1 MKMNDHRLEPDEE
14 ENTPQFEDEEFIYD
28 EEDIKEYY
36 LPVLENAT
44 PVGEPIQLYLQE
56 INRSKLLDDKG
67 EFRLAICVQ
76 AEKRLRTYL
85 TSAKLLD
92 VQAVYKDMKSTWSQV
107 ELDAEHVHKAP
118 PRLSAVLEEAG
129 ALHQDCLQSKD
140 SYVYAYLH
148 DERWGQDHEWEILAR
163 DLCRFYLDAYLLPP
177 QFLQTL
183 LSHVN
188 QQQNLPDWDMLTEA
202 LPSEAENRQC
212 VEQIHENAKAAGR
225 QLVEYN
231 LRLVVSVAKRYTG
244 RGINIMDLIQ
254 EGNIGLLRA
263 VQKYDP
269 TRGFRFSTYA
279 TWWIR
284 QSVSRYILENARTIR
299 IPVHMVESIS
309 KLMKVQHKLVQEFGR
324 EPTFAEIAVDSGFLD
339 EKDQKAIK
347 WADYARDKLDPACL
361 RRWDEATQKVEQ
373 ILKISEEPIS
383 LESPIGDEDNST
395 LADYIEDADA
405 SEPIEE
411 VILEDLR
418 ESVQRSLDTLTERE
432 REVLEMRFGLTD
444 GINHSL
450 EEISERFGLTRERIR
465 QIESTALRKLRNPKY
480 KSSLRDYY

>member
-1 MKMNDHRLEPDEE
+1 MEDHPLEPDEE

-44 PVGEPIQLYLQE
+44 LVGEPIQLYLQE

-140 SYVYAYLH
+140 SYVYTYLR

-395 LADYIEDADA
+395 LADYIEDAEA

>member
-1 MKMNDHRLEPDEE
+1 MEDHPIEPDEE

-140 SYVYAYLH
+140 SYVYAYLR

-188 QQQNLPDWDMLTEA
+188 QQQNLPDWDVLTEA

-212 VEQIHENAKAAGR
+212 VEQIHENAKVAGR

-395 LADYIEDADA
+395 LADYIEDAEA

>member
-1 MKMNDHRLEPDEE
+1 
-14 ENTPQFEDEEFIYD
+14 
-28 EEDIKEYY
+28 
-36 LPVLENAT
+36 
-44 PVGEPIQLYLQE
+44 
-56 INRSKLLDDKG
+56 
-67 EFRLAICVQ
+67 
-76 AEKRLRTYL
+76 
-85 TSAKLLD
+85 
-92 VQAVYKDMKSTWSQV
+92 
-107 ELDAEHVHKAP
+107 
-118 PRLSAVLEEAG
+118 
-129 ALHQDCLQSKD
+129 
-140 SYVYAYLH
+140 
-148 DERWGQDHEWEILAR
+148 
-163 DLCRFYLDAYLLPP
+163 
-177 QFLQTL
+177 
-183 LSHVN
+183 
-188 QQQNLPDWDMLTEA
+188 
-202 LPSEAENRQC
+202 
-212 VEQIHENAKAAGR
+212 VEQIHENAKVAGR

>member
-1 MKMNDHRLEPDEE
+1 MDDHPLEPDEE

-188 QQQNLPDWDMLTEA
+188 QQQNLPDWDVLTEA

-212 VEQIHENAKAAGR
+212 VEQIHENAKVAGR

-269 TRGFRFSTYA
+269 TRGLRFSTYA

>member
-1 MKMNDHRLEPDEE
+1 MEDHPLEPDEE
-14 ENTPQFEDEEFIYD
+14 ENTPQFEDEDFIYD

-140 SYVYAYLH
+140 SYVYTYLR

-339 EKDQKAIK
+339 EIDQKAIK
-347 WADYARDKLDPACL
+347 RADYTRDKLDPACL
-361 RRWDEATQKVEQ
+361 RRWDDATQKVEQ

>member
-1 MKMNDHRLEPDEE
+1 MEDHPLEPDEE

-140 SYVYAYLH
+140 SYVYAYLR

-177 QFLQTL
+177 QFLQAL

-188 QQQNLPDWDMLTEA
+188 QQQSLPNWDALTEA

>member
-1 MKMNDHRLEPDEE
+1 MEDHPLEPDEE

-140 SYVYAYLH
+140 SYVYAYLR

-188 QQQNLPDWDMLTEA
+188 QQQNLPDWDVLTEA

-212 VEQIHENAKAAGR
+212 VEQIHENAKVAGR

-347 WADYARDKLDPACL
+347 RADYARDKLDPACL
-361 RRWDEATQKVEQ
+361 RRWDDATQKVEQ

-395 LADYIEDADA
+395 LADYIEDAEA

>member
-1 MKMNDHRLEPDEE
+1 
-14 ENTPQFEDEEFIYD
+14 
-28 EEDIKEYY
+28 
-36 LPVLENAT
+36 
-44 PVGEPIQLYLQE
+44 
-56 INRSKLLDDKG
+56 
-67 EFRLAICVQ
+67 
-76 AEKRLRTYL
+76 
-85 TSAKLLD
+85 
-92 VQAVYKDMKSTWSQV
+92 
-107 ELDAEHVHKAP
+107 
-118 PRLSAVLEEAG
+118 
-129 ALHQDCLQSKD
+129 
-140 SYVYAYLH
+140 
-148 DERWGQDHEWEILAR
+148 
-163 DLCRFYLDAYLLPP
+163 LLPP

-188 QQQNLPDWDMLTEA
+188 QQQNLPDWDVLTEA

-212 VEQIHENAKAAGR
+212 VEQIHENSKVLGP
-225 QLVEYN
+225 VGKNN
-231 LRLVVSVAKRYTG
+231 LRLVVSVANAIPAEDQYHG
-244 RGINIMDLIQ
+244 SHQ

-347 WADYARDKLDPACL
+347 RADYARDKLDPACL

>member
-1 MKMNDHRLEPDEE
+1 MDDHPLEPDEE

-140 SYVYAYLH
+140 SYVYAYLR

-188 QQQNLPDWDMLTEA
+188 QQQNLPDWDVLTEA

-212 VEQIHENAKAAGR
+212 VEQIHENAKVAGR

-347 WADYARDKLDPACL
+347 RADYARDKLDPACL
-361 RRWDEATQKVEQ
+361 RRWDDATQKVEQ

>member
-1 MKMNDHRLEPDEE
+1 MEDHPLEPDEE

-44 PVGEPIQLYLQE
+44 LVGEPIQLYLQE

>member
-1 MKMNDHRLEPDEE
+1 MEDHPLEPDEE

-140 SYVYAYLH
+140 SYVYAYLR

-212 VEQIHENAKAAGR
+212 VEQIHENAKVAGR

-395 LADYIEDADA
+395 LADYIEDAEA

>member
-1 MKMNDHRLEPDEE
+1 M
-14 ENTPQFEDEEFIYD
+14 
-28 EEDIKEYY
+28 
-36 LPVLENAT
+36 
-44 PVGEPIQLYLQE
+44 
-56 INRSKLLDDKG
+56 
-67 EFRLAICVQ
+67 
-76 AEKRLRTYL
+76 
-85 TSAKLLD
+85 
-92 VQAVYKDMKSTWSQV
+92 
-107 ELDAEHVHKAP
+107 
-118 PRLSAVLEEAG
+118 LEEAR

-140 SYVYAYLH
+140 SYVYAYLR

-163 DLCRFYLDAYLLPP
+163 DLCRIYLDAYLLPP
-177 QFLQTL
+177 DFLQAL
-183 LSHVN
+183 LGHVS
-188 QQQNLPDWDMLTEA
+188 QQEFLPNWEVLTEA
-202 LPSEAENRQC
+202 LPSEEENRQC
-212 VEQIHENAKAAGR
+212 VEQLRENAKAAGR

>member
-1 MKMNDHRLEPDEE
+1 MKMEDKSVDAEEE
-14 ENTPQFEDEEFIYD
+14 ENDSQLEDEENIYN
-28 EEDIKEYY
+28 EEEIKEDY
-36 LPVLENAT
+36 LPVLENV
-44 PVGEPIQLYLQE
+44 PLMGEPIQLYLQE
-56 INRSKLLDDKG
+56 INRDKLLDDKG
-67 EFRLAICVQ
+67 EFQLAICVQ
-76 AEKRLRTYL
+76 AEKRLKTYL
-85 TSAKLLD
+85 TPEKLLD
-92 VQAVYKDMKSTWSQV
+92 LQAVYKDMKSTWSQV
-107 ELDAEHVHKAP
+107 ELDAEHVHKPAP
-118 PRLSAVLEEAG
+118 ELSAILEEAKG
-129 ALHQDCLQSKD
+129 LHQDCLQSKD
-140 SYVYAYLH
+140 SYVYAYLR
-148 DERWGQDHEWEILAR
+148 DERWGQDHEWENLAR
-163 DLCRFYLDAYLLPP
+163 DLCRFYVDAYLLPP
-177 QFLQTL
+177 KFLDVL
-183 LSHVN
+183 ASHVE
-188 QQQNLPDWDMLTEA
+188 QAQSLPEWELLTPA
-202 LPSEAENRQC
+202 LPSEVENRQC
-212 VEQIHENAKAAGR
+212 VEQLRENAKSAGR

-309 KLMKVQHKLVQEFGR
+309 KLMKVQRELVQEFGR
-324 EPTFAEIAVDSGFLD
+324 EPTFAEVAVDSGFLD

-347 WADYARDKLDPACL
+347 RANYNREELDPAYL

-373 ILKISEEPIS
+373 ILKINEEPIS

-395 LADYIEDADA
+395 LADYIEDAEA

-418 ESVQRSLDTLTERE
+418 ESVRRSLDALADRE

>member
-1 MKMNDHRLEPDEE
+1 MEDHPLEPDEE
-14 ENTPQFEDEEFIYD
+14 ENTPQFEDEDFIYD

-140 SYVYAYLH
+140 SYVYAYLR

-347 WADYARDKLDPACL
+347 RADYARDKLDPACL

>member
-1 MKMNDHRLEPDEE
+1 MKMEDHPLEPDEE
-14 ENTPQFEDEEFIYD
+14 ENTPQFEDEDFIYD

-140 SYVYAYLH
+140 SYVYTYLR

-347 WADYARDKLDPACL
+347 WADYTRDKLDPACL

>member
-1 MKMNDHRLEPDEE
+1 MKMEDHPIEPDEE

>member
-1 MKMNDHRLEPDEE
+1 MEDHPLEPDEE

-140 SYVYAYLH
+140 SYVYAYLR

>member
-1 MKMNDHRLEPDEE
+1 MEDHPIEPDEE

-361 RRWDEATQKVEQ
+361 RRWDDATQKVEQ

>member
-1 MKMNDHRLEPDEE
+1 MEDHPIEPDEE

-347 WADYARDKLDPACL
+347 RADYARDKLDPACL

>member
-1 MKMNDHRLEPDEE
+1 MEDHPIEPDEE
-14 ENTPQFEDEEFIYD
+14 ENTPQFEDEDFIYD

-188 QQQNLPDWDMLTEA
+188 QQQNLPDWVMLTEA

-395 LADYIEDADA
+395 LADYIEDAEA

>member
-1 MKMNDHRLEPDEE
+1 MEDHPIEPDEE
-14 ENTPQFEDEEFIYD
+14 ENTPQFEDEDFIYD

-140 SYVYAYLH
+140 SYVYTYLR

-339 EKDQKAIK
+339 EIDQKAIK
-347 WADYARDKLDPACL
+347 RADYTRDKLDPACL
-361 RRWDEATQKVEQ
+361 RRWDDATQKVEQ

>member
-1 MKMNDHRLEPDEE
+1 MENHSLDSDEE
-14 ENTPQFEDEEFIYD
+14 ENNPQFDDEEIVYD

-36 LPVLENAT
+36 LPVLENASL
-44 PVGEPIQLYLQE
+44 VGEPIQLYLQE
-56 INRSKLLDDKG
+56 INRDKLLDDKG
-67 EFRLAICVQ
+67 EFQLAICVQ
-76 AEKRLRTYL
+76 AEKRLKTYL
-85 TSAKLLD
+85 TPEKLLD
-92 VQAVYKDMKSTWSQV
+92 LQAVYKDMKSTWSQV
-107 ELDAEHVHKAP
+107 ELDAEHVHKVP
-118 PRLSAVLEEAG
+118 PRLRAVLEEARV
-129 ALHQDCLQSKD
+129 LHQDCLQSKD
-140 SYVYAYLH
+140 SYVYAYLR

-163 DLCRFYLDAYLLPP
+163 DLCRIYLDAYLLPP
-177 QFLQTL
+177 EFLQAL
-183 LSHVN
+183 LSYVS
-188 QQQNLPDWDMLTEA
+188 QQEHLPNWEVLTEA
-202 LPSEAENRQC
+202 LPSEEENRQC
-212 VEQIHENAKAAGR
+212 VEQLRENAKAAGR

-309 KLMKVQHKLVQEFGR
+309 KLMKVQRELVQEFGR

-347 WADYARDKLDPACL
+347 RANYNREELDPACL
-361 RRWDEATQKVEQ
+361 HRWDEATQKVME

-395 LADYIEDADA
+395 LADYVEDAEA

-418 ESVQRSLDTLTERE
+418 ESVRRSLGTLADRE

-480 KSSLRDYY
+480 KNSLRDYY

>member
-1 MKMNDHRLEPDEE
+1 MEDHPIEPDEE

-140 SYVYAYLH
+140 SYVYAYLR

>member
-1 MKMNDHRLEPDEE
+1 MENHSLEADKEENNPQFDDEE
-14 ENTPQFEDEEFIYD
+14 IVYD

-36 LPVLENAT
+36 LPVLENASL
-44 PVGEPIQLYLQE
+44 VGEPIQLYLQE
-56 INRSKLLDDKG
+56 INRDKLLDDKG
-67 EFRLAICVQ
+67 EFQLAICVQ
-76 AEKRLRTYL
+76 AEKRLKTYL
-85 TSAKLLD
+85 TPEKLLD
-92 VQAVYKDMKSTWSQV
+92 LQAVYKDMKSTWSQV

-118 PRLSAVLEEAG
+118 PRLSAVLEEAV

-140 SYVYAYLH
+140 SYVYAYLR

-188 QQQNLPDWDMLTEA
+188 QQQNLPDWDVLTEA

-395 LADYIEDADA
+395 LADYIEDAEA

>member
-1 MKMNDHRLEPDEE
+1 MEDHPLEPDEE

-212 VEQIHENAKAAGR
+212 VEQIHENAKVAGR

-361 RRWDEATQKVEQ
+361 RRWDDATQKVEQ

-395 LADYIEDADA
+395 LADYIEDAEA

>member
-1 MKMNDHRLEPDEE
+1 MEDHPLEPDEE

-140 SYVYAYLH
+140 SYVYAYLR

-347 WADYARDKLDPACL
+347 RADYARDKLDPACL
-361 RRWDEATQKVEQ
+361 RRWDDATQKVEQ

-395 LADYIEDADA
+395 LADYIEDAEA

>member
-1 MKMNDHRLEPDEE
+1 MKMEDHPIEPDEE

-140 SYVYAYLH
+140 SYVYAYLR

-188 QQQNLPDWDMLTEA
+188 QQQNLPDWDVLTEA

-212 VEQIHENAKAAGR
+212 VEQIHENAKVAGR

>member
-1 MKMNDHRLEPDEE
+1 MEDHPLEPDEE

-44 PVGEPIQLYLQE
+44 LVGEPIQLYLQE

-140 SYVYAYLH
+140 SYVYTYLR

-212 VEQIHENAKAAGR
+212 VEQIHENAKVAGR

-395 LADYIEDADA
+395 LADYIEDAEA

>member
-1 MKMNDHRLEPDEE
+1 MPSG
-14 ENTPQFEDEEFIYD
+14 
-28 EEDIKEYY
+28 
-36 LPVLENAT
+36 
-44 PVGEPIQLYLQE
+44 GEPIQLYLQE
-56 INRSKLLDDKG
+56 INRDKLLDDKG
-67 EFRLAICVQ
+67 EFQLAICVQ
-76 AEKRLRTYL
+76 AEKRLKTYL
-85 TSAKLLD
+85 TPEKLLD
-92 VQAVYKDMKSTWSQV
+92 LQAVYKDMKSTWSQV

-118 PRLSAVLEEAG
+118 PRLRAVLEEAR

-140 SYVYAYLH
+140 SYVYTYLR

-163 DLCRFYLDAYLLPP
+163 DLCRIYLDAYLLPP
-177 QFLQTL
+177 NFLQAL
-183 LSHVN
+183 LSHVS
-188 QQQNLPDWDMLTEA
+188 QQEHLPDWEMLTEA
-202 LPSEAENRQC
+202 LPSDEENRQC
-212 VEQIHENAKAAGR
+212 VEQLRENAKAAGR

-269 TRGFRFSTYA
+269 TRGFVLAPMPPGDPS
-279 TWWIR
+279 IC
-284 QSVSRYILENARTIR
+284 QPLHLGKARTIR

-309 KLMKVQHKLVQEFGR
+309 KLIKVQRELVQEFGR
-324 EPTFAEIAVDSGFLD
+324 EPTFAEIAVNAGFLD

-347 WADYARDKLDPACL
+347 RADYNREELDPACL
-361 RRWDEATQKVEQ
+361 RRWDEATQKVEE

-395 LADYIEDADA
+395 LADYVEDAEA

-418 ESVQRSLDTLTERE
+418 ESVRRSLGTLADRE
-432 REVLEMRFGLTD
+432 REVLEMRLV
-444 GINHSL
+444 
-450 EEISERFGLTRERIR
+450 
-465 QIESTALRKLRNPKY
+465 
-480 KSSLRDYY
+480 

>member
-1 MKMNDHRLEPDEE
+1 MDDHPLEPDEE

-140 SYVYAYLH
+140 SYVYAYLR

-188 QQQNLPDWDMLTEA
+188 QQQNLPDWDVLTEA

-212 VEQIHENAKAAGR
+212 VEQIHENAKVAGR

-347 WADYARDKLDPACL
+347 RADYARDKLDPACL
-361 RRWDEATQKVEQ
+361 RRWDDATQKVEQ

-395 LADYIEDADA
+395 LADYIEDAEA

>member
-1 MKMNDHRLEPDEE
+1 MNDHRLEPDEE

-163 DLCRFYLDAYLLPP
+163 DLCRFFLDAYLLPP
-177 QFLQTL
+177 QFLQIL

-395 LADYIEDADA
+395 LADYIEDAEA

>member
-1 MKMNDHRLEPDEE
+1 MEDHPIEPDEE

-177 QFLQTL
+177 QFLQAL

-188 QQQNLPDWDMLTEA
+188 QQQNLPNWDALTEA

-347 WADYARDKLDPACL
+347 RADYARDKLDPACL

>member
-1 MKMNDHRLEPDEE
+1 MEDHPLEPDEE

-140 SYVYAYLH
+140 SYVYAYLR

-188 QQQNLPDWDMLTEA
+188 QQQNLPDWDVLTEA

-212 VEQIHENAKAAGR
+212 VEQIHENAKVAGR

-395 LADYIEDADA
+395 LADYIEDAEA

>member
-1 MKMNDHRLEPDEE
+1 MKMEDHPIEPDEE

-254 EGNIGLLRA
+254 
-263 VQKYDP
+263 
-269 TRGFRFSTYA
+269 
-279 TWWIR
+279 
-284 QSVSRYILENARTIR
+284 
-299 IPVHMVESIS
+299 
-309 KLMKVQHKLVQEFGR
+309 
-324 EPTFAEIAVDSGFLD
+324 
-339 EKDQKAIK
+339 
-347 WADYARDKLDPACL
+347 
-361 RRWDEATQKVEQ
+361 
-373 ILKISEEPIS
+373 
-383 LESPIGDEDNST
+383 
-395 LADYIEDADA
+395 
-405 SEPIEE
+405 
-411 VILEDLR
+411 
-418 ESVQRSLDTLTERE
+418 
-432 REVLEMRFGLTD
+432 
-444 GINHSL
+444 
-450 EEISERFGLTRERIR
+450 
-465 QIESTALRKLRNPKY
+465 
-480 KSSLRDYY
+480 

>member
-1 MKMNDHRLEPDEE
+1 MEDHPLEPDEE
-14 ENTPQFEDEEFIYD
+14 ENTPQFEDEDFIYD

-140 SYVYAYLH
+140 SYVYAYLR

>member
-1 MKMNDHRLEPDEE
+1 
-14 ENTPQFEDEEFIYD
+14 
-28 EEDIKEYY
+28 
-36 LPVLENAT
+36 
-44 PVGEPIQLYLQE
+44 
-56 INRSKLLDDKG
+56 
-67 EFRLAICVQ
+67 
-76 AEKRLRTYL
+76 LR
-85 TSAKLLD
+85 
-92 VQAVYKDMKSTWSQV
+92 
-107 ELDAEHVHKAP
+107 
-118 PRLSAVLEEAG
+118 
-129 ALHQDCLQSKD
+129 
-140 SYVYAYLH
+140 
-148 DERWGQDHEWEILAR
+148 DERWGQDHEWENLAR
-163 DLCRFYLDAYLLPP
+163 DLCRFYIDAYLLPP
-177 QFLQTL
+177 QFLQAL
-183 LSHVN
+183 LSHVS
-188 QQQNLPDWDMLTEA
+188 QQQHLPNWDALAEA
-202 LPSEAENRQC
+202 LPSEVENRQC
-212 VEQIHENAKAAGR
+212 VEHLGENAKSAGR

-309 KLMKVQHKLVQEFGR
+309 KLMKVQHKLVQELGR
-324 EPTFAEIAVDSGFLD
+324 EPTFSEIAVDSGFLD
-339 EKDQKAIK
+339 EKDKQAIK
-347 WADYARDKLDPACL
+347 KADFNREKVDSACL

-373 ILKISEEPIS
+373 ILKINEEPIS

-395 LADYIEDADA
+395 LADYIEDAEA
-405 SEPIEE
+405 VEPIEE

-418 ESVQRSLDTLTERE
+418 ESVRRSLGMLAERE

-465 QIESTALRKLRNPKY
+465 QIESTALRKLRNPRY